1 MTSQRS
7 RTGRRVFAA
16 VRAHKPSTFGDLQIA
31 ATQCKK
37 NDDLGRTQDMN
48 QYLKQGLY
56 PVNAPLPT
64 PPWRYKLSPDE
75 HELLLEESKTSSLRS
90 LAGRFGVSHET
101 IRHHLTQVSGC
112 TLSHPALIKG
122 RLHALP
128 FSTPFEAI
136 SFIPRATD

>member
-1 MTSQRS
+1 M
-7 RTGRRVFAA
+7 
-16 VRAHKPSTFGDLQIA
+16 RACLARKGPGLCAGALILQSPGEPDG
-31 ATQCKK
+31 TP
-37 NDDLGRTQDMN
+37 DMN